1 MRWEQGSLQAP
12 ALAQAAQAGEA
23 DVLNCQ
29 EDLPACLPATLK
41 IAAPLLHTTLKY
53 TWCVCVCVY
62 VCARPI
68 NSLPPSHCSSSPQV
82 TASLIFYFLC
92 DRSYNLKMQMCG
104 LLWSLMRTSLCC
116 VLTSI
121 RQDYRDRGTLAFGQ
135 CHSDSTLLLECPA
148 VTVSF
153 ITGLSLLRVWTNK
166 PRNYNCLPAK
176 SLIGGNNDISAL
188 LIFLACRLASAYWG
202 TSHTYVWWDEFNLSV
217 RNDNRGHF
225 NVMDDICQGSV
236 LVCFFCVFFLP
247 TLLFL

>member
-1 MRWEQGSLQAP
+1 MCWEQGSLQAP

-29 EDLPACLPATLK
+29 EDLPATLK

-53 TWCVCVCVY
+53 TWCVRAHACVLAFSV
-62 VCARPI
+62 RPI
-68 NSLPPSHCSSSPQV
+68 NSLPPSRCSSFPLV

-92 DRSYNLKMQMCG
+92 DRSYNLKLQMCG
-104 LLWSLMRTSLCC
+104 LLWSLMRTSLYC

-135 CHSDSTLLLECPA
+135 CHSDSTCCWNARLSQS
-148 VTVSF
+148 VF

-202 TSHTYVWWDEFNLSV
+202 TSHT
-217 RNDNRGHF
+217 
-225 NVMDDICQGSV
+225 
-236 LVCFFCVFFLP
+236 
-247 TLLFL
+247 